1 MGKAVRVTPQDE
13 AAITDAL
20 SKLCELVAD
29 LLEQQRLTNEL
40 LMEIGK

>member
-20 SKLCELVAD
+20 SKLCELLAQS
-29 LLEQQRLTNEL
+29 LEQQKLTNEL